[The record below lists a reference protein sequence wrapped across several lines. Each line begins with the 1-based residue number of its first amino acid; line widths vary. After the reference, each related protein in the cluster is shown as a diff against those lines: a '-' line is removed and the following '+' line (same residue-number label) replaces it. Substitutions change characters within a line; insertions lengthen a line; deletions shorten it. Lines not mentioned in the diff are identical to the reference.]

1 MPDEDDLSLVSS
13 DAMIEELGRRYD
25 GMLLVRE
32 TFRTADSCD
41 TMFDYAGGISRCI
54 GMAERAKR
62 RLLKLAE
69 ADPVGEDED

>member
-13 DAMIEELGRRYD
+13 DAMIAELGRRYD

-32 TFRTADSCD
+32 TFSTNESCE
-41 TMFDYAGGISRCI
+41 TLFDYAGGISRCI

-62 RLLKLAE
+62 RMLNIAE
-69 ADPVGEDED
+69 AAAAEED

>member
-1 MPDEDDLSLVSS
+1 MPDEDLSLVSS